1 MQETQVQSLGGE
13 DPLEKATATC
23 SSILAWRIPRTE
35 KPGGLQSMGSQRVG
49 HNWVTFSSVQFIRS
63 VVSDSLRPHGLHHAR
78 LPCPSPT
85 PGAYSTSCTSSQWCH
100 PTISSSVVP
109 FSSCPQ
115 TFPASGSC
123 AVRQLITLGGQSI
136 GAPALGNMSKVRETE
151 NNFLHLLKDR
161 DNYWPAP
168 LFYHKHQSIV
178 IPPYNLP
185 R

>member
-1 MQETQVQSLGGE
+1 MNDAIQPSH
-13 DPLEKATATC
+13 P
-23 SSILAWRIPRTE
+23 
-35 KPGGLQSMGSQRVG
+35 
-49 HNWVTFSSVQFIRS
+49 VT
-63 VVSDSLRPHGLHHAR
+63 
-78 LPCPSPT
+78 
-85 PGAYSTSCTSSQWCH
+85 
-100 PTISSSVVP
+100 P